1 LVYVQLL
8 VLLGLHADAN
18 VQGGM
23 VGDLS
28 FMRPE
33 FIQVFLLLDQGSF
46 NVLWELLFF
55 LLA

>member
-1 LVYVQLL
+1 VQLL